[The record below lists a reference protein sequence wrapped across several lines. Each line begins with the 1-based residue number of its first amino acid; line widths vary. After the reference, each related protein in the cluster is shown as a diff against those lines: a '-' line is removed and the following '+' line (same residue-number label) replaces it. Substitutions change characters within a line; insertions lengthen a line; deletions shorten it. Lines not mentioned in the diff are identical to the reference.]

1 MDPPLARDPRYRL
14 LDVFRGVACL
24 MVVLHHAGNALAESD
39 GNGAGLMGWVG
50 WALYG
55 FVRQMNLG
63 VPLFFVIS
71 GYCITA
77 SVDATRRRG
86 SWSWAFLGRRVRRI
100 YPPYW
105 AALLWFV
112 AVVAAADAAG
122 KPWLHDTEAV
132 ALKLV
137 SPSKLDRWQWV
148 GNLTL
153 TETWR
158 SHAWNAYRVIV
169 TDPTRDRSPLSS
181 ELILTRIAWSL
192 CYEEQFYFICFLIL
206 AFAPR
211 RMFGALAGVTV
222 ASAVVAG
229 VAVDVGWGHIVEG
242 SFPYL
247 WHEFAVGA
255 AVYWRLTAAGPGR
268 SRRLVEAGL
277 AALAVGT
284 LAAGYPSAA
293 TASGFGVALIVLR
306 DHDDRAAASRWLA
319 PLRACG
325 RRCYS
330 IYLAHLPACVV
341 VNAGLFWLGVRSFPA
356 RAGLMM
362 PLSLAAGV
370 GAGWAFFRLVEVHF
384 LNPPV
389 VRRRPEASPPPAEAD
404 APLAG
409 EAAGAVAE

>member
-1 MDPPLARDPRYRL
+1 
-14 LDVFRGVACL
+14 
-24 MVVLHHAGNALAESD
+24 MVVLHHAGNAIGEGD
-39 GNGAGLMGWVG
+39 GLGTGPSAWLG
-50 WALYG
+50 WALHG
-55 FVRQMNLG
+55 FVRQMKLG

-86 SWSWAFLGRRVRRI
+86 SWSWSFLGRRVRRI

-105 AALLWFV
+105 AAVLWFV
-112 AVVAAADAAG
+112 VVVAGADAIG
-122 KPWLHDTEAV
+122 KPWLHDTEPV

-137 SPSKLDRWQWV
+137 SPSQLDRWQWL
-148 GNLTL
+148 GNVTL
-153 TETWR
+153 TESWR
-158 SHAWNAYRVIV
+158 SHAYNAYRVIF
-169 TDPTRDRSPLSS
+169 TDPTRDHSPLSS

-192 CYEEQFYFICFLIL
+192 CYEEQFYFVCFLVL
-206 AFAPR
+206 ALAPR
-211 RMFGALAGVTV
+211 RMFGALAAATI
-222 ASAVVAG
+222 ASALVAA
-229 VAVDVGWGHIVEG
+229 VAVDVGWGHIIEG

-255 AVYWRLTAAGPGR
+255 AVYWRLTVPGPGR
-268 SRRLVEAGL
+268 SRRLVEGAL
-277 AALAVGT
+277 AAIAVTALAN
-284 LAAGYPSAA
+284 GYPSAA
-293 TASGFGVALIVLR
+293 TSAAFGVALILLR

-341 VNAGLFWLGVRSFPA
+341 VNTSLFWLGFRSFPA
-356 RAGLMM
+356 RVGVML
-362 PLSLAAGV
+362 PLSAAAGV
-370 GAGWAFFRLVEVHF
+370 AAGWAFFRLVEVHF

-389 VRRRPEASPPPAEAD
+389 VRRRPDPSPAAIE

-409 EAAGAVAE
+409 EASPEPLASS

>member
-1 MDPPLARDPRYRL
+1 
-14 LDVFRGVACL
+14 
-24 MVVLHHAGNALAESD
+24 
-39 GNGAGLMGWVG
+39 
-50 WALYG
+50 
-55 FVRQMNLG
+55 MNLG

-86 SWSWAFLGRRVRRI
+86 SWSWSFLGRRVRRI

-112 AVVAAADAAG
+112 VVVAAADALG

-137 SPSKLDRWQWV
+137 SPTKLDRWQWL

-158 SHAWNAYRVIV
+158 SHAWNAYRVIF
-169 TDPTRDRSPLSS
+169 TDPTRDHSPLSS

-192 CYEEQFYFICFLIL
+192 CYEEQFYFVCFLVL
-206 AFAPR
+206 ALAPR
-211 RMFGALAGVTV
+211 RMFRALAAVTIG
-222 ASAVVAG
+222 SALLAG
-229 VAVDVGWGHIVEG
+229 VAVDVGWGHTIEG

-247 WHEFAVGA
+247 WHEFAVGV
-255 AVYWRLTAAGPGR
+255 AVYWRLVAAGPGR
-268 SRRLVEAGL
+268 SRRLVEVLL
-277 AALAVGT
+277 AALAAGT

-293 TASGFGVALIVLR
+293 TASAFGVALILLR
-306 DHDDRAAASRWLA
+306 DFDDRAGASRWLA

-330 IYLAHLPACVV
+330 IYLVHLPACVL
-341 VNAGLFWLGVRSFPA
+341 VNTSLFWLGLRSFPA
-356 RAGLMM
+356 RAGVMM
-362 PLSLAAGV
+362 PLSAAAGV
-370 GAGWAFFRLVEVHF
+370 AAGWAFFRLVEVHF

-389 VRRRPEASPPPAEAD
+389 VRRRSESATAAIE

-409 EAAGAVAE
+409 EASPEPLASP